1 MYPIHLK
8 VVHTFVKQLMINAG
22 NFFKEISAV
31 VDTLCKNLNPINTSG
46 LHGLVVIVII
56 N

>member
-8 VVHTFVKQLMINAG
+8 VVHTFVKQLTINAG
-22 NFFKEISAV
+22 KSFKEISAV
-31 VDTLCKNLNPINTSG
+31 VETLSKYLNPINTFV
-46 LHGLVVIVII
+46 LHGLVVIMVI